1 MSGEK
6 TEKPTPKKIREARE
20 KGQVAK
26 SQDLVV
32 SVVFLAVFMVFI
44 LSNSKNA
51 TYLKEGMAS
60 FFTTAV
66 TAPILNP
73 DQIHKLLLQG
83 MMLMFRVIGPFLLT
97 GFVLA
102 AFVQFVQVGALFTM
116 KPLAPKLDKL
126 NPINGFKQKFFS
138 AQTYIEMFKSLFKL
152 TIVGALAWV
161 IMRGAITEIALTAR
175 QPISAAAK
183 LTGDLLFKIGTR
195 VGIAL
200 IMLGAVDVFIQR
212 IQHEKKLKMSK
223 DEVKREGKE
232 QEGDPQY
239 KGRRKQMH
247 QEILSHN
254 MVESVR
260 KADVVVVNPT
270 HIAVAISYNEE
281 DNAAP
286 RVTAK
291 GERLIARQIIEVAK
305 QYGVP
310 IMRNVPLAHALNE
323 LEVGEEIPEDLYT
336 AVAEVLQW
344 VYSHSGGKDTFSV

>member
-32 SVVFLAVFMVFI
+32 SVVFLAVFMVFVI
-44 LSNSKNA
+44 SNHKNGIII
-51 TYLKEGMAS
+51 KEGMAA
-60 FFTTAV
+60 FFITATTA
-66 TAPILNP
+66 PLLGP
-73 DQIHKLLLQG
+73 DEIHKLLMQALG
-83 MMLMFRVIGPFLLT
+83 IMFRMIGPYLMT

-116 KPLAPKLDKL
+116 KPLMPKLDKL
-126 NPINGFKQKFFS
+126 NPISGFKQKFFS
-138 AQTYIEMFKSLFKL
+138 AQTYIECAKSLLKL
-152 TIVGALAWV
+152 TIVGSLAYFTIKGALS
-161 IMRGAITEIALTAR
+161 EIVLTAR
-175 QPISAAAK
+175 LPIEAGIK
-183 LTGDLLFKIGTR
+183 LTSDLMYKIGTK

-223 DEVKREGKE
+223 DDVKREGKE
-232 QEGDPQY
+232 AEGDPMY
-239 KGRRKQMH
+239 KNRRKQMH
-247 QEILSHN
+247 QEILSHS
-254 MVESVR
+254 MVESVK
-260 KADVVVVNPT
+260 KADVVIVNPT
-270 HIAVAISYNEE
+270 HIAIAVNYDEE
-281 DNAAP
+281 ENSAP

-291 GERLIARQIIEVAK
+291 GERLIAEQIIAVAK

-323 LEVGEEIPEDLYT
+323 LEVGDEIPEELYT

-344 VYSHSGGKDTFSV
+344 VYGRTSGSAPPE